1 MALPN
6 GAGGY
11 QVGDGNVNDPI
22 IDLISAPVSVT
33 ATATLTVAQVLNGL
47 ILANSGVT
55 STQTYTLPTVTELEA
70 TLINSD
76 RIGTAF
82 SFRVVNL
89 GTSSGTAVIAAGTG
103 LGEAVGPLGD
113 ALTMNYADIP
123 NFPVST
129 VVGHSGRLIAGK
141 LARHIRNSSPVIGG
155 SPPDAVKKETG
166 ATGNGFDT
174 PSERKP

>member
-22 IDLISAPVSVT
+22 IDLIQAPVSVT

-55 STQTYTLPTVTELEA
+55 SSQTYTLPTVTDLEA
-70 TLINSD
+70 TLVNSD
-76 RIGTAF
+76 RIGTTF

-103 LGEAVGPLGD
+103 WTVSGS
-113 ALTMNYADIP
+113 LTMTIP
-123 NFPVST
+123 VT
-129 VVGHSGRLIAGK
+129 
-141 LARHIRNSSPVIGG
+141 
-155 SPPDAVKKETG
+155 TG
-166 ATGNGFDT
+166 ATLIA
-174 PSERKP
+174 RKTAAGAWTLYRVS